1 MCAQRESARG
11 GMGGGKG
18 GAEGGRRERETVR
31 EGREEREREMPAAE
45 IREDLSTRK
54 TLHTQ
59 EVLQCWG

>member
-1 MCAQRESARG
+1 
-11 GMGGGKG
+11 MGGGKG